1 MRKVYYWVSEKTA
14 IQETVHK
21 VVVSKMVAKYIEK
34 TGVTCQ
40 AHSRQKK

>member
-21 VVVSKMVAKYIEK
+21 VVVSKMVGEYIAKSGI
-34 TGVTCQ
+34 TCQ